1 MQLKTSRNQLKSW
14 IGHSRSAVTCC
25 LTIFT
30 YIITMCHI
38 YFKFAF
44 RMLSCLF
51 IFHWVATFTS
61 IKVQTGQIQT
71 YFTSLPVL
79 FFVVN
84 HQLLQFCHIHPSN
97 VSHFL
102 AFQVLYLSV
111 HIPLP
116 VQTSCSKSDSSEL
129 SARSAVVVSAASND
143 QPMSNDQPNEPQRD
157 VKPVS
162 FVTGA
167 MLFLLV
173 PLLFFCCCFCQQQ

>member
-1 MQLKTSRNQLKSW
+1 
-14 IGHSRSAVTCC
+14 
-25 LTIFT
+25 
-30 YIITMCHI
+30 
-38 YFKFAF
+38 
-44 RMLSCLF
+44 MLSHVVSQFSHTSSQC
-51 IFHWVATFTS
+51 VTFTLNS
-61 IKVQTGQIQT
+61 HSVCCHVCS
-71 YFTSLPVL
+71 YFTELQHSPLSKYRLVKFRHISTSLPVL

-129 SARSAVVVSAASND
+129 SARSAVVVWAASND
-143 QPMSNDQPNEPQRD
+143 QPMSNEQPNEPQRD
-157 VKPVS
+157 IKPVS